1 MATGTVKWF
10 NNAKG
15 YGFICSSDTGEDIF
29 AHFTAIEMSGYKT
42 LKAGQMVFFEMNR
55 GPKGLH
61 ATNIQPEQVEGEG
74 GITEEI
80 SSAPA
85 RDPAQHITAPVSRTE
100 TSVAKTRE
108 LEVEMAE

>member
-42 LKAGQMVFFEMNR
+42 LKAGQLVNFEMNR

-61 ATNIQPEQVEGEG
+61 ATNIQPEEVES
-74 GITEEI
+74 EE
-80 SSAPA
+80 ANTP
-85 RDPAQHITAPVSRTE
+85 ITATHGVTPIRGVYSAEAANKSRQYTE
-100 TSVAKTRE
+100 A